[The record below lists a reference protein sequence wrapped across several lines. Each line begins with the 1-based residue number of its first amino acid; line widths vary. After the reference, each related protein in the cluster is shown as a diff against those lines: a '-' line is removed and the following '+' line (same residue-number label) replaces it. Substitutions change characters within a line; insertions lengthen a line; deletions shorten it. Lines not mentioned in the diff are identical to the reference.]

1 MCLMLLLKDVL
12 CDSYSCGEHFISH
25 VSLTSFNESLI
36 YTRRPEKTLFLFV
49 FYLSGVCLFD
59 VFSFSYFRCLIFF
72 IDFHRKDGISVS
84 FVPASGP
91 VVFMSLLNFCVF
103 VFFFFFPT
111 VCTVSQQLRALNS
124 TPGFYPHSALRH

>member
-1 MCLMLLLKDVL
+1 M
-12 CDSYSCGEHFISH
+12 
-25 VSLTSFNESLI
+25 
-36 YTRRPEKTLFLFV
+36 
-49 FYLSGVCLFD
+49 FD

-124 TPGFYPHSALRH
+124 TPGFSPHSALRH

>member
-1 MCLMLLLKDVL
+1 M
-12 CDSYSCGEHFISH
+12 
-25 VSLTSFNESLI
+25 
-36 YTRRPEKTLFLFV
+36 
-49 FYLSGVCLFD
+49 FD

-103 VFFFFFPT
+103 VFFSFFSILFSFQQFAQFP
-111 VCTVSQQLRALNS
+111 SS
-124 TPGFYPHSALRH
+124 